1 MSTLEQI
8 RKRPGLVIGV
18 LGFALLLFI
27 VTLTDWSPVQS
38 CIAGGDAAA
47 KVDGQSIKYTEWS
60 ARAQQAYDQ
69 QREAYR
75 SRGQNPDA
83 VSLQQVQEQVLQQM
97 ITEALMEQSMD
108 NLGITVTDDEISKI
122 LFTEPALPMVQQLVM
137 QAQQYAPEANIV
149 SAADLYRFSRSNK
162 TEVGEY
168 FHNAWNEME
177 QNVRQQLRQA
187 KYQMQFQAL
196 TANKLDAQ
204 QYYDEN
210 ARTAT
215 LVMARQNYTT
225 LPDDE
230 FQVSDDEINARYNQ
244 EKELFKVDKETRI
257 VDYILVRPA
266 PSADDYAEAQAE
278 VNEALANL
286 AKLPDTDG
294 VSGNYNFTIETI
306 ESPVNSI
313 SDYVI
318 KGAVETLKADSAG
331 VKMLQ
336 FANNKYTIAKLLKSY
351 TASDTANI
359 DIIAVEK
366 ANADSVLAKLNA
378 GADVASLGDKVLQSQ
393 LDFGMPTLNSDFDLL
408 KKQYD
413 AAGQGKYFVLDMPG
427 NQDPNTV
434 VISRLVSYNA
444 PSNIVKIAKITRDV
458 VPSNATLNSLE
469 EKLNAYRAEHPTLQE
484 FKDSAA
490 AASFTVLETSVT
502 PDRLSIINLPSSG
515 VAARWAMENDK
526 GSISEVFYDNARSY
540 MLVLAVEDV
549 FDEYFPAT
557 NENVKSYLTDL
568 IRNEKKGEKLV
579 AQYKG
584 KAKDI
589 AGYANLMKASTDTVA
604 GVSYGRDSS
613 ARGLSTGDPKFYAS
627 FANAK
632 KGQLVGPID
641 TRNSVVVYQ
650 IIDEEMMPRKFDFQ
664 QDGQAFSQSQGAARL
679 LNNIE
684 AIILGNKQVDY
695 YVQRFQNAD

>member
-18 LGFALLLFI
+18 LGFALVLFI

-38 CIAGGDAAA
+38 CISGGDAAA

-60 ARAQQAYDQ
+60 ARAQEAYDQ

-97 ITEALMEQSMD
+97 ITEALMEKSMND
-108 NLGITVTDDEISKI
+108 LGITVTDDEISKI
-122 LFTEPALPMVQQLVM
+122 LFAEPTLPMVQQLVM
-137 QAQQYAPEANIV
+137 QAQQYAPDANIV

-177 QNVRQQLRQA
+177 NNVRKQLRQA

-215 LVMARQNYTT
+215 LAMVRQNYTT
-225 LPDDE
+225 LPDDD
-230 FQVSDDEINARYNQ
+230 FKVTDDEINARYKQ
-244 EKELFKVDKETRI
+244 EKGIFKVDKETRI
-257 VDYILVRPA
+257 VDYILVRPT
-266 PSADDYAEAQAE
+266 PSADDYATAKAE
-278 VNEALANL
+278 VDEAMINL
-286 AKLPDTDG
+286 VKLPDTDG

-306 ESPVNSI
+306 ESPVSAI
-313 SDYVI
+313 SDNLI
-318 KGAVETLKADSAG
+318 KNSVESLKSDSAG

-336 FANNKYTIAKLLKSY
+336 FANNQYTIAKLLKSY
-351 TASDTANI
+351 VASDTANI

-366 ANADSVLAKLNA
+366 ANADSVLSKLNA
-378 GADVASLGDKVLQSQ
+378 GADVASLGEKVLQSQ
-393 LDFGMPTLNSDFDLL
+393 LDFAMPTLNSDFDLL

-434 VISRLVSYNA
+434 VISRLVKYNA
-444 PSNIVKIAKITRDV
+444 PSEIVKIAKITREV
-458 VPSNATLNSLE
+458 VPSNATLNDIE
-469 EKLNAYRAEHPTLQE
+469 EKLNAYRAEHPTLKE

-490 AASFTVLETSVT
+490 AASYSLFDT
-502 PDRLSIINLPSSG
+502 PITADRLSVINLPSSG
-515 VAARWAMENDK
+515 VAARWAMEADK
-526 GSISEVFYDNARSY
+526 GEISEVFSDNARSY
-540 MLVLAVEDV
+540 FLVLAVEDIY
-549 FDEYFPAT
+549 DDYFPVT

-584 KAKDI
+584 KAKDL
-589 AGYANLMKASTDTVA
+589 AGYANLMKASTDTIT
-604 GVSYGRDSS
+604 GVSYGRDTS
-613 ARGLSTGDPKFYAS
+613 ARGIAAGDPKFFAS
-627 FANAK
+627 LVNAK

-650 IIDEEMMPRKFDFQ
+650 VIDEEMMPRKFDYQ
-664 QDGQAFSQSQGAARL
+664 QDAQAFNQSQGTGRL

-684 AIILGNKQVDY
+684 AIILGNKKVDY